1 MDKPEKT
8 ESRSMR
14 KNNRLVAGGMAAG
27 LAIAGLGG
35 YVAWIWNDE
44 STDDAQVESDVAP
57 LSARTGGLVLKVF
70 VQENSTVK
78 SGDIIMQLDE
88 LDRAAMVKQAEAEL
102 ATAKAQAATAEAQA
116 HIVEANAKGGFQSA
130 RASYTGSSV
139 QVLSAAAQ
147 IDVARA
153 SLERARVQ
161 LRQAEIDL
169 NRAKTLR
176 EANAVPQ
183 DQLDRMQTNFDAAR
197 LSLVQ
202 SEAQLS
208 AADEAKKAAES
219 HVIEARGRLDQST
232 PVEAQ
237 MATAAA
243 SVELAHANVQSA
255 QARLDLQ
262 RLQFSYLKV
271 RAPVDGVISR
281 LTAHEGQLLQTGQ
294 PIAEVVPLT
303 TYVLAN
309 YKETQTAKMR
319 PGQPVHITVDSY
331 GRRTF
336 EGVVES
342 LSGGTGARFALL
354 PPDNASGNFVKVVQ
368 RIPVRIA
375 WKNLPSDVQMRAGM
389 SVDVTVDTGR

>member
-1 MDKPEKT
+1 MEKQEKT
-8 ESRSMR
+8 GPGGGAKS
-14 KNNRLVAGGMAAG
+14 NRLVAGGVAAG
-27 LAIAGLGG
+27 LAIASIAG
-35 YVAWIWNDE
+35 YVAWTWNDE
-44 STDDAQVESDVAP
+44 STDDAQVEADVAP
-57 LSARTGGLVLKVF
+57 LAARTGGLVLKVM
-70 VQENSTVK
+70 VQENSVVK
-78 SGDIIMQLDE
+78 AGDVIMQLDE

-102 ATAKAQAATAEAQA
+102 ATARAQAATAEAQA

-139 QVLSAAAQ
+139 QVNSAAAQ
-147 IDVARA
+147 ITVARA
-153 SLERARVQ
+153 ALDHAKTQ
-161 LRQAEIDL
+161 LHQADL
-169 NRAKTLR
+169 DLARAKTLR

-183 DQLDRMQTNFDAAR
+183 ERLDNMQTAFDEAR
-197 LSLVQ
+197 SGLAQ
-202 SEAQLS
+202 AEAQLA

-219 HVIEARGRLDQST
+219 HVMEARGRLDQST

-237 MATAAA
+237 IASAVAA
-243 SVELAHANVQSA
+243 VDLAHAGVQSA
-255 QARLDLQ
+255 EARLELQ

-271 RAPVDGVISR
+271 KAPMDGVVSR

-294 PIAEVVPLT
+294 PIAEVVPLG

-309 YKETQTAKMR
+309 FKETQMAKVR
-319 PGQPVHITVDSY
+319 PGQPVKVTVDAY
-331 GRRTF
+331 GSRTF
-336 EGVVES
+336 EAVVES
-342 LSGGTGARFALL
+342 LSGGTGSRFALL